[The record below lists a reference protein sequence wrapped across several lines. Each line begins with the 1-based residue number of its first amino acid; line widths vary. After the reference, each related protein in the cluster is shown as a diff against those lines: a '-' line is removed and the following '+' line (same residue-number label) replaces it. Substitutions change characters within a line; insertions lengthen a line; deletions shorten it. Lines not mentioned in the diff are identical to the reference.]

1 MHCGLKRPQIE
12 DTHRLTIA
20 ELKHLGFLSC
30 AGRCT
35 GTLTL
40 SVRNKPV
47 GSVGFEV
54 RYNLKGDSYIRFR
67 HTFDGLPM
75 DYRHTIDVVA
85 CNYGGHRFYF
95 RCRNTG
101 KRVTALYSLDGYYA
115 SRHYHELAYQLCN
128 EHRNRHE
135 LLHRSQNLSLKAG
148 KLRERGHPGKANRV
162 VYEAFRYRGLY
173 FRVLERRPMK
183 PGGLVE
189 RFGIFEETRTA

>member
-30 AGRCT
+30 VGRCT

-54 RYNLKGDSYIRFR
+54 RYNLKRDSYIRFR

-75 DYRHTIDVVA
+75 EYRHTIDVVP
-85 CNYGGHRFYF
+85 CNYGGHRYYF
-95 RCRNTG
+95 LCRNTG
-101 KRVTALYSLDGYYA
+101 KRVTALYFLDGYYA
-115 SRHYHELAYQLCN
+115 SRHYHRLAYQLCT
-128 EHRNRHE
+128 EHRNHNE
-135 LLHRSQNLSLKAG
+135 PLHRSQNLLWKAG
-148 KLRERGHPGKANRV
+148 KLREYGHPGKANRV
-162 VYEAFRYRGLY
+162 MYEAFRYRDLY
-173 FRVLERRPMK
+173 FRVLSA
-183 PGGLVE
+183 G
-189 RFGIFEETRTA
+189 